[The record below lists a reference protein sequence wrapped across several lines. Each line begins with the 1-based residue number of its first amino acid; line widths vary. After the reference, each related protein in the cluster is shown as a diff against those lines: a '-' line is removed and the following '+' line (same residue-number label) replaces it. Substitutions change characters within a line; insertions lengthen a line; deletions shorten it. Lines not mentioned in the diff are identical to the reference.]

1 MTISSIT
8 VVVCTANRASDL
20 AFMLREFAKVRI
32 PPRTTVDLLIIDNAS
47 TDNTRAV
54 VEEARKFLHLPVNYE
69 YEPRKGSGHARNCG
83 VARATGEIIAWT
95 DDDCIVS
102 EDWLYSIIAHFQS
115 KDAPDLL
122 GGRIELFDKTHY
134 PISVK
139 TSAIVER
146 MDLLSF
152 PGGVLL
158 SCNMAFH
165 RRLIDRIGDFDAR
178 FGAGASLRG
187 GEDADF
193 VYRAYNAGC
202 KVVYF
207 PDVVVYHHH
216 KRVTRGQVARSRRGY
231 AFSDGAFLTKHIF
244 AGDYHAF
251 RWLYWRVAH
260 SVAKIFE
267 RPLTRNTLIE
277 ASMLVSMLHGSLS
290 LVALE
295 LGSLLKCA
303 IADRVR
309 QAFVT
314 SASLADRKI
323 LSPAMPVART
333 HQQGLAPDLA
343 LKQGSPPRAPSIS
356 VIIPAYNAE
365 QTLADAIRS
374 ALAQTYQAAEVI
386 VVDDGSSDRT
396 AAIARNID
404 PKVRLLQQA
413 NGGCGEARNT
423 GARAASGA
431 WLAFL
436 DADDAWLP
444 NKLERQLPYTADA
457 RVAVVNCRRSNKFG
471 HALGDEI
478 RFDQLWQRNDL
489 IVSSSLVRRSAFEA
503 AGGFWSER
511 YCEDYHL
518 WLRLAAQGW
527 TIANCPEDL
536 VVYSPAAGSL
546 SQQTERFAAAEVAC
560 IEDIAARL
568 QIPAPQVK
576 QRLIAA
582 YLLNARGAIYR
593 RNLALAKRLVRKSL
607 KLGISVEQ
615 LGTLIVACVPEVLLD
630 LRRHLMHG

>member
-20 AFMLREFAKVRI
+20 AFMLREFAKVRM
-32 PPRTTVDLLIIDNAS
+32 PARASVDLLIIDNAS

-54 VEEARKFLHLPVNYE
+54 VEEARKFLQLPVHYVYE
-69 YEPRKGSGHARNCG
+69 ARKGSGHARNCG

-95 DDDCIVS
+95 DDDCVVS
-102 EDWLYSIIAHFQS
+102 EDWLINILAHFER
-115 KDAPDLL
+115 DEAPELL
-122 GGRIELFDKTHY
+122 GGRIELFDRSHY
-134 PISVK
+134 QIAVK
-139 TSAIVER
+139 TSTVVER
-146 MDLLSF
+146 MGRLSF

-165 RRLIDRIGDFDAR
+165 RSLIDRIGYFDAR
-178 FGAGASLRG
+178 FGAGAPLRG

-207 PDVVVYHHH
+207 PDVLVYHHH
-216 KRVTRGQVARSRRGY
+216 KRITRDQVARSRRGY
-231 AFSDGAFLTKHIF
+231 AFSDGAFLTKHIV

-251 RWLYWRVAH
+251 KWLYWRVSH
-260 SVAKIFE
+260 SLAKIFE

-277 ASMLVSMLHGSLS
+277 ASLLGSMLHGSLA
-290 LVALE
+290 LVHADLRSRSKR
-295 LGSLLKCA
+295 L
-303 IADRVR
+303 IAGRIGR
-309 QAFVT
+309 PFLT
-314 SASLADRKI
+314 RRGLADPKI
-323 LSPAMPVART
+323 SSPAILAVGT
-333 HQQGLAPDLA
+333 HERGLAPDLA
-343 LKQGSPPRAPSIS
+343 QRQGSAPCAPTIS

-374 ALAQTYQAAEVI
+374 ALAQTYPAAEII

-396 AAIARNID
+396 AAIAQNID

-457 RVAVVNCRRSNKFG
+457 RVAVVNCRRSNKLG

-536 VVYSPAAGSL
+536 VVYSPAPGSL
-546 SQQTERFAAAEVAC
+546 SQQTESFAAAEVAC

-568 QIPAPQVK
+568 QMPAPQLK

-582 YLLNARGAIYR
+582 YLLNARGAIYT
-593 RNLALAKRLVRKSL
+593 RNLILAKRLVRKSL
-607 KLGISVEQ
+607 KLGISMEQ
-615 LGTLIVACVPEVLLD
+615 LGTLMVACVPEVLLD
-630 LRRHLMHG
+630 LRRHLIHG